1 MAIFPVLS
9 FPLVGQLLAHG
20 DIAQPLIDPC
30 LPLELESPHPQNRE
44 RSSPCS
50 LSIPF
55 PLADQDPTPA
65 GPCTVPHALERDV
78 QHELRHVRALM
89 QLEQKEDQ
97 AQFKLKN
104 ASASIKERRRR
115 GLTWYP
121 VTITQEDIGFGGK
134 VVLELER
141 PAHRQDLHLF
151 QVGKN
156 ACVFSNAP
164 GYSGPDRPVLSGVV
178 TSVRRNKL
186 VLATSKE
193 ELPDWVINASNLNG
207 NTPNGSTLGIDLT
220 FDEVSYRE
228 MHQALNDVIGA
239 HGNRL
244 AELRD
249 VLLGARHASYRE
261 PKADDLF
268 YPSAL
273 NDSQLVAV
281 RHVISAQDVAII
293 HGPPGTGK
301 TTTLVQAILETIRR
315 ERRVLV
321 CAPSNTAVDLLTEK
335 LAERGVNVIRMGNP
349 SRVSDLLLKHTL
361 DAGVMA
367 HPSYAKMHAMRQTA
381 EQHRDTAS
389 ELAKEGVRNFG
400 FEGRQHRQQLR
411 EEART
416 LRQAAD
422 DLERFMTE
430 DVLESVQVITCTL
443 VGASHRHMRHLG
455 FETVFID
462 EAAQALEPGCWIPIA
477 KGQRLVLAGD
487 HHQLPPTVKS
497 EQAAREG
504 LRETLFEKCIQR
516 QPNTAR
522 MLTTQYRMHEQI
534 MGFSSEKFY
543 GGQLVPH
550 PSVRHAGLEAY
561 DLRFAPDLPVEFI
574 DTAGCAYQEVA
585 IPESRSTANPE
596 EAHLLLERLA
606 QLLTPYDAAEHDE
619 HQHTPLSI
627 GVIAPYRAQI
637 NYLKDAI
644 EDSEVLNDLLLQRRL
659 SVGTVDSFQ
668 GQERDIIAIT
678 LTRSNPQGEIGFL
691 SDIRRMNVGMTR
703 ARRKLLL
710 VGDSSTLCRHPFFVE
725 LLEYVKG
732 VGGYRTAR
740 EMSKS
745 T

>member
-1 MAIFPVLS
+1 MSEPIQSCIKACAV
-9 FPLVGQLLAHG
+9 
-20 DIAQPLIDPC
+20 
-30 LPLELESPHPQNRE
+30 
-44 RSSPCS
+44 
-50 LSIPF
+50 
-55 PLADQDPTPA
+55 QD
-65 GPCTVPHALERDV
+65 
-78 QHELRHVRALM
+78 ELRHVRALL
-89 QLEQKEDQ
+89 QLEQKEEQ

-121 VTITQEDIGFGGK
+121 VSVTQEDIGFGGK

-151 QVGKN
+151 QVG
-156 ACVFSNAP
+156 ASAALFSNAP

-186 VLATSKE
+186 LLATTKDA
-193 ELPDWVINASNLNG
+193 LPDWVMNG
-207 NTPNGSTLGIDLT
+207 TSLGIDLT

-228 MHQALNDVIGA
+228 MNQALSAVIGA

-249 VLLGARHASYRE
+249 VLLGAKLASFGE
-261 PKADDLF
+261 QKADDLF
-268 YPSAL
+268 YPSPL
-273 NDSQLVAV
+273 NDSQLAAV
-281 RHVISAQDVAII
+281 RHAVSAQDVAII

-335 LAERGVNVIRMGNP
+335 LAERGVNVIRLGNP

-367 HPSYAKMHAMRQTA
+367 HASYAKMHAMRQTA
-381 EQHRDTAS
+381 EQHRQTAS
-389 ELAKEGVRNFG
+389 ERVRNFG
-400 FEGRQHRQQLR
+400 FEERQRRQWLR

-443 VGASHRHMRHLG
+443 VGASHRNIRHLS

-497 EQAAREG
+497 EKAAREG

-516 QPNTAR
+516 QPDTAR
-522 MLTTQYRMHEQI
+522 MLTMQYRMHAHI

-550 PSVRHAGLEAY
+550 PSVRHADLAAY
-561 DLRFAPDLPVEFI
+561 DPRFAFDLPVEFI
-574 DTAGCAYQEVA
+574 DTAGCEYHEVA
-585 IPESRSTANPE
+585 VPESRSTANPE

-606 QLLTPYDAAEHDE
+606 QLLTPCDPTEHA
-619 HQHTPLSI
+619 QRPLTI

-644 EDSEVLNDLLLQRRL
+644 EDSAVLNDLLLQRRL

-710 VGDSSTLCRHPFFVE
+710 VGDSSTLCHHPFFVDLLVYIKRMGGYFE
-725 LLEYVKG
+725 RAQSCDNLLNLAQIVPAVALEYP
-732 VGGYRTAR
+732 YFAST
-740 EMSKS
+740 EKS
-745 T
+745 SDK

>member
-1 MAIFPVLS
+1 
-9 FPLVGQLLAHG
+9 
-20 DIAQPLIDPC
+20 
-30 LPLELESPHPQNRE
+30 
-44 RSSPCS
+44 
-50 LSIPF
+50 
-55 PLADQDPTPA
+55 
-65 GPCTVPHALERDV
+65 
-78 QHELRHVRALM
+78 M
-89 QLEQKEDQ
+89 QLEQQEDQ

-151 QVGKN
+151 QVG
-156 ACVFSNAP
+156 AAAALFSSAP
-164 GYSGPDRPVLSGVV
+164 GYSGTHSSSDRPVVSGVV
-178 TSVRRNKL
+178 TRVRRNKL
-186 VLATSKE
+186 LLATTKE
-193 ELPDWVINASNLNG
+193 ALPDWVRDGSKL
-207 NTPNGSTLGIDLT
+207 NGSTLGVDLT
-220 FDEVSYRE
+220 FDEVNYRE
-228 MHQALNDVIGA
+228 MNQALSAVMAA

-249 VLLGARHASYRE
+249 VLLGAQTARFRE
-261 PKADDLF
+261 PQADDLF

-273 NDSQLVAV
+273 NDSQLAAV
-281 RHVISAQDVAII
+281 RHVVTAQDVAII

-335 LAERGVNVIRMGNP
+335 LAERGVNVIRLGNP

-367 HPSYAKMHAMRQTA
+367 HASYAKMHAMRQTA
-381 EQHRDTAS
+381 EQHREAARD
-389 ELAKEGVRNFG
+389 LAKEGVRNFG

-443 VGASHRHMRHLG
+443 VGASHRHIRHLG

-497 EQAAREG
+497 EKAAREG

-516 QPNTAR
+516 QPGTAR
-522 MLTTQYRMHEQI
+522 MLKVQYRMHAHI
-534 MGFSSEKFY
+534 MGFSSQKFY
-543 GGQLVPH
+543 GGQLVAH
-550 PSVRHAGLEAY
+550 PSVRHADLAAY
-561 DLRFAPDLPVEFI
+561 DPRFNSPRFNDPRFSPDLPVEFI
-574 DTAGCAYQEVA
+574 DTAGCGYQELA

-596 EAHLLLERLA
+596 EAHLLLERLE
-606 QLLTPYDAAEHDE
+606 QLLGQLSEPGEPTEPD
-619 HQHTPLSI
+619 QRPLTI

-644 EDSEVLNDLLLQRRL
+644 EDSAVLNDLLLQRRL

-710 VGDSSTLCRHPFFVE
+710 VGDSSTLCRHPFFGE
-725 LLEYVKG
+725 LLAYVKG

-740 EMSKS
+740 DAKINRG
-745 T
+745 TTPL

>member
-1 MAIFPVLS
+1 
-9 FPLVGQLLAHG
+9 
-20 DIAQPLIDPC
+20 
-30 LPLELESPHPQNRE
+30 
-44 RSSPCS
+44 
-50 LSIPF
+50 
-55 PLADQDPTPA
+55 LADQYLTSTA
-65 GPCTVPHALERDV
+65 HLSVE
-78 QHELRHVRALM
+78 HELRHVRALM

-151 QVGKN
+151 QVG
-156 ACVFSNAP
+156 AAAALFSNAP
-164 GYSGPDRPVLSGVV
+164 GYSGPDRPVVSGVV
-178 TSVRRNKL
+178 TRVRRNKL
-186 VLATSKE
+186 VLATTKE
-193 ELPDWVINASNLNG
+193 ELPDWVQNASTL
-207 NTPNGSTLGIDLT
+207 NGSTHNGSILGIDLT

-249 VLLGARHASYRE
+249 VLLGARQASYRE

-443 VGASHRHMRHLG
+443 VGASHRHMRHLS

-477 KGQRLVLAGD
+477 KGQRIVLAGD

-504 LRETLFEKCIQR
+504 LSETLFEKCIQR

-522 MLTTQYRMHEQI
+522 MLTTQYRMHAQI

-550 PSVRHAGLEAY
+550 ASVRHAGLESY

-574 DTAGCAYQEVA
+574 DTAGCGYQEVA

-606 QLLTPYDAAEHDE
+606 QLLAPYDAAEHDE

-637 NYLKDAI
+637 NYLKDVI
-644 EDSEVLNDLLLQRRL
+644 EDSKVLNGLLLQRRL

-710 VGDSSTLCRHPFFVE
+710 VGDSSTLCRHPFFGE
-725 LLEYVKG
+725 LLGYVKG
-732 VGGYRTAR
+732 VGGYRTAHK
-740 EMSKS
+740 MA
-745 T
+745 

>member
-1 MAIFPVLS
+1 
-9 FPLVGQLLAHG
+9 
-20 DIAQPLIDPC
+20 
-30 LPLELESPHPQNRE
+30 
-44 RSSPCS
+44 
-50 LSIPF
+50 
-55 PLADQDPTPA
+55 
-65 GPCTVPHALERDV
+65 
-78 QHELRHVRALM
+78 M

-97 AQFKLKN
+97 AQFKLNN
-104 ASASIKERRRR
+104 ASATIKERRRR

-156 ACVFSNAP
+156 ASLFSDAP
-164 GYSGPDRPVLSGVV
+164 GNSGPDRPVLSGVV

-186 VLATSKE
+186 LLATTKE
-193 ELPDWVINASNLNG
+193 ALPDWALD
-207 NTPNGSTLGIDLT
+207 GSTLGIDLT

-228 MHQALNDVIGA
+228 MNQALSAVMLA

-244 AELRD
+244 AVLRD
-249 VLLGARHASYRE
+249 VLLGARPASFRE
-261 PKADDLF
+261 HKADDLF

-273 NDSQLVAV
+273 NDSQLAAV
-281 RHVISAQDVAII
+281 RHVVSAQDVAII

-301 TTTLVQAILETIRR
+301 TTTLVQTILETIRR

-321 CAPSNTAVDLLTEK
+321 SASSNTAVDLLTEK
-335 LAERGVNVIRMGNP
+335 LAERGVNVIRIGNP
-349 SRVSDLLLKHTL
+349 SRVSDLLLQHTL

-367 HPSYAKMHAMRQTA
+367 HASYSKMHAMRQTA
-381 EQHRDTAS
+381 EQHRQTAN
-389 ELAKEGVRNFG
+389 EHVRHFG
-400 FEGRQHRQQLR
+400 FEERQHRQWLR

-422 DLERFMTE
+422 DLERFITE

-443 VGASHRHMRHLG
+443 VGASNRHIRHLI

-477 KGQRLVLAGD
+477 KGQRIVLAGD

-497 EQAAREG
+497 EKAAREG

-516 QPNTAR
+516 QPQTAR
-522 MLTTQYRMHEQI
+522 MLTVQYRMHEHI
-534 MGFSSEKFY
+534 MGFCSEKFY
-543 GGQLVPH
+543 DSQLVPH
-550 PSVRHAGLEAY
+550 LSVRHAGLEAY
-561 DLRFAPDLPVEFI
+561 DPRFAPDLPMEFI
-574 DTAGCAYQEVA
+574 DTAGCGFLEVA
-585 IPESRSTANPE
+585 ISESRSTANPK
-596 EAHLLLERLA
+596 EAHLLLQRLA
-606 QLLTPYDAAEHDE
+606 QLLGPYDATEPQQA
-619 HQHTPLSI
+619 PLTI

-644 EDSEVLNDLLLQRRL
+644 EDSAALNDLLLQRRL

-668 GQERDIIAIT
+668 GQERDIIAIS
-678 LTRSNPQGEIGFL
+678 LTRSNTQGEIGFL

-710 VGDSSTLCRHPFFVE
+710 VGDSSTLCCHPFFVD
-725 LLEYVKG
+725 LLAYVKRI
-732 VGGYRTAR
+732 GGYFNIAG
-740 EMSKS
+740 
-745 T
+745 

>member
-1 MAIFPVLS
+1 
-9 FPLVGQLLAHG
+9 
-20 DIAQPLIDPC
+20 
-30 LPLELESPHPQNRE
+30 
-44 RSSPCS
+44 
-50 LSIPF
+50 
-55 PLADQDPTPA
+55 
-65 GPCTVPHALERDV
+65 
-78 QHELRHVRALM
+78 M

-97 AQFKLKN
+97 AQFKLNN
-104 ASASIKERRRR
+104 ASATIKERRRR

-156 ACVFSNAP
+156 ASLFSDAP
-164 GYSGPDRPVLSGVV
+164 GNSGPDRPVLSGVV

-186 VLATSKE
+186 LLATTKE
-193 ELPDWVINASNLNG
+193 ALPDWALD
-207 NTPNGSTLGIDLT
+207 GSTLGIDLT

-228 MHQALNDVIGA
+228 MNQALSAVMLA

-244 AELRD
+244 AVLRD
-249 VLLGARHASYRE
+249 VLLGARPASFRE
-261 PKADDLF
+261 HKADDLF

-273 NDSQLVAV
+273 NDSQLAAV
-281 RHVISAQDVAII
+281 RHVVAAQDVAII

-301 TTTLVQAILETIRR
+301 TTTLVQTILETIRR

-321 CAPSNTAVDLLTEK
+321 SASSNTAVDLLTEK
-335 LAERGVNVIRMGNP
+335 LAERGVNVIRIGNP
-349 SRVSDLLLKHTL
+349 SRVSDLLLQHTL

-367 HPSYAKMHAMRQTA
+367 HASYSKMHAMRQTA
-381 EQHRDTAS
+381 EQHRQTAN
-389 ELAKEGVRNFG
+389 EHVRHFG
-400 FEGRQHRQQLR
+400 FEERQHRQWLR
-411 EEART
+411 EEARA

-422 DLERFMTE
+422 DLERFITE

-443 VGASHRHMRHLG
+443 VGASNRHIRHLI

-477 KGQRLVLAGD
+477 KGQRIVLAGD

-497 EQAAREG
+497 EKAAREG

-516 QPNTAR
+516 QPQTAR
-522 MLTTQYRMHEQI
+522 MLTVQYRMHEHI
-534 MGFSSEKFY
+534 MGFCSEKFY
-543 GGQLVPH
+543 GSQLVPH
-550 PSVRHAGLEAY
+550 LSVRHAGLEAY
-561 DLRFAPDLPVEFI
+561 DPRFAPDLPMEFI
-574 DTAGCAYQEVA
+574 DTAGCGFLEVA
-585 IPESRSTANPE
+585 IPESRSTANPK
-596 EAHLLLERLA
+596 EAHLLLQRLA
-606 QLLTPYDAAEHDE
+606 QLLGPYDSTEPQQA
-619 HQHTPLSI
+619 PLTI

-644 EDSEVLNDLLLQRRL
+644 EDSAALNDLLLQRRL

-668 GQERDIIAIT
+668 GQERDIIAIS
-678 LTRSNPQGEIGFL
+678 LTRSNTQGEIGFL

-710 VGDSSTLCRHPFFVE
+710 VGDSSTLCCHPFFVD
-725 LLEYVKG
+725 LLVYVKRI
-732 VGGYRTAR
+732 GGYFKIAG
-740 EMSKS
+740 
-745 T
+745 

>member
-1 MAIFPVLS
+1 MSEPVLS
-9 FPLVGQLLAHG
+9 CISACAV
-20 DIAQPLIDPC
+20 
-30 LPLELESPHPQNRE
+30 
-44 RSSPCS
+44 
-50 LSIPF
+50 
-55 PLADQDPTPA
+55 QD
-65 GPCTVPHALERDV
+65 
-78 QHELRHVRALM
+78 ELRHVRALL
-89 QLEQKEDQ
+89 QLEQKEEQ

-121 VTITQEDIGFGGK
+121 VNITQEDIGFGGK

-151 QVGKN
+151 QVG
-156 ACVFSNAP
+156 ASAAVFSNAP
-164 GYSGPDRPVLSGVV
+164 GYSGPDRPVISGVV

-186 VLATSKE
+186 LLATTKDT
-193 ELPDWVINASNLNG
+193 LPDWVMDRSA
-207 NTPNGSTLGIDLT
+207 LGIDLT

-228 MHQALNDVIGA
+228 MSQALSAVIGA

-249 VLLGARHASYRE
+249 VLLGSQQASFRE
-261 PKADDLF
+261 QKADDLF
-268 YPSAL
+268 YPSPL
-273 NDSQLVAV
+273 NDSQLAAV
-281 RHVISAQDVAII
+281 RHAVSAQDVAII

-335 LAERGVNVIRMGNP
+335 LAERGVNVIRLGNP

-367 HPSYAKMHAMRQTA
+367 HASYAKMHAIRQTA

-389 ELAKEGVRNFG
+389 EHVRNFG
-400 FEGRQHRQQLR
+400 FEERQHRQWLR

-443 VGASHRHMRHLG
+443 VGASHRHIRHLS
-455 FETVFID
+455 FETVFLD

-497 EQAAREG
+497 GKAAREG
-504 LRETLFEKCIQR
+504 LRVTLFEKCIQR
-516 QPNTAR
+516 QPDTAR
-522 MLTTQYRMHEQI
+522 MLTMQYRMHAHI

-550 PSVRHAGLEAY
+550 PSVRHANLAAY
-561 DLRFAPDLPVEFI
+561 DPRFAFDLPVEFI
-574 DTAGCAYQEVA
+574 DTAGCEYHEVA
-585 IPESRSTANPE
+585 IPESRSTANPD

-606 QLLTPYDAAEHDE
+606 QLLAPCDSTQYD
-619 HQHTPLSI
+619 QRPLTI

-644 EDSEVLNDLLLQRRL
+644 EDSAVLNNLLLQRRL

-678 LTRSNPQGEIGFL
+678 LTRSNNQGEIGFL

-710 VGDSSTLCRHPFFVE
+710 VGDSSTLCCHPFFVE
-725 LLEYVKG
+725 LLAYVKRM
-732 VGGYRTAR
+732 GGYFEHAR
-740 EMSKS
+740 SSKS
-745 T
+745 FLKTDYN

>member
-1 MAIFPVLS
+1 MSA
-9 FPLVGQLLAHG
+9 
-20 DIAQPLIDPC
+20 
-30 LPLELESPHPQNRE
+30 
-44 RSSPCS
+44 
-50 LSIPF
+50 
-55 PLADQDPTPA
+55 QDPIPTA
-65 GPCTVPHALERDV
+65 PCPV
-78 QHELRHVRALM
+78 QNELRHVRALM

-141 PAHRQDLHLF
+141 PAIRQDLHLF

-186 VLATSKE
+186 LLATTKE
-193 ELPDWVINASNLNG
+193 ALPDWVMNG
-207 NTPNGSTLGIDLT
+207 STPNGSTLGIDLT

-228 MHQALNDVIGA
+228 MNQAMADVMGA

-249 VLLGARHASYRE
+249 VLLGARQASFRE

-273 NDSQLVAV
+273 NDSQLAAM
-281 RHVISAQDVAII
+281 RHVIAAQDVAII

-301 TTTLVQAILETIRR
+301 TTTLVQTILETIRR

-335 LAERGVNVIRMGNP
+335 LAERGVNVIRLGNP
-349 SRVSDLLLKHTL
+349 SRVSDLLLQHTL

-381 EQHRDTAS
+381 DQHRDTAS

-400 FEGRQHRQQLR
+400 FEGRQQRQWLK

-443 VGASHRHMRHLG
+443 VGASNRHIRHLS

-477 KGQRLVLAGD
+477 KGQRIVLAGD

-497 EQAAREG
+497 EKAAHEG

-516 QPNTAR
+516 QPETAR
-522 MLTTQYRMHEQI
+522 MLTTQYRMHTHI
-534 MGFSSEKFY
+534 MGFSSDKFY

-574 DTAGCAYQEVA
+574 DTAGCGFLEVA
-585 IPESRSTANPE
+585 IPESRSTANPD
-596 EAHLLLERLA
+596 EANLLLQRLA
-606 QLLTPYDAAEHDE
+606 QLLAPYDATEHD
-619 HQHTPLSI
+619 QGPLSI

-644 EDSEVLNDLLLQRRL
+644 EDSEVLNGLLLQRRL

-668 GQERDIIAIT
+668 GQERDIIAIS

-710 VGDSSTLCRHPFFVE
+710 VGDSSTLCSHPFFVE
-725 LLEYVKG
+725 LLGYVKG
-732 VGGYRTAR
+732 VGGYRMAN
-740 EMSKS
+740 EIVNPI
-745 T
+745 

>member
-1 MAIFPVLS
+1 LRFL
-9 FPLVGQLLAHG
+9 
-20 DIAQPLIDPC
+20 
-30 LPLELESPHPQNRE
+30 
-44 RSSPCS
+44 
-50 LSIPF
+50 
-55 PLADQDPTPA
+55 LADQDPTPTA
-65 GPCTVPHALERDV
+65 HLSVE
-78 QHELRHVRALM
+78 HELRHVRALM
-89 QLEQKEDQ
+89 HLEQQEDQ

-151 QVGKN
+151 QVG
-156 ACVFSNAP
+156 AAAALFSSAP
-164 GYSGPDRPVLSGVV
+164 GYSGPDRPVVSGVV
-178 TSVRRNKL
+178 TRVRRNKL
-186 VLATSKE
+186 LLATTKE
-193 ELPDWVINASNLNG
+193 ALPDWVRD
-207 NTPNGSTLGIDLT
+207 GSTLGIDLT

-228 MHQALNDVIGA
+228 MNQALSAVMAA

-249 VLLGARHASYRE
+249 VLLGAQAARFRE
-261 PKADDLF
+261 PQADDLF

-273 NDSQLVAV
+273 NDSQLAAV
-281 RHVISAQDVAII
+281 RHVVTAQDVAII

-335 LAERGVNVIRMGNP
+335 LAERGVNVIRLGNP
-349 SRVSDLLLKHTL
+349 SRVSELLLKHTL

-367 HPSYAKMHAMRQTA
+367 HASYAKMHAMRQTA
-381 EQHRDTAS
+381 EQHREAAS
-389 ELAKEGVRNFG
+389 ERVRNFG
-400 FEGRQHRQQLR
+400 FEERERRLWLK

-443 VGASHRHMRHLG
+443 VGASHRHIRHLG

-497 EQAAREG
+497 EKAAREG

-516 QPNTAR
+516 QPGTAR
-522 MLTTQYRMHEQI
+522 MLKVQYRMHAHI

-543 GGQLVPH
+543 GGQLVAH
-550 PSVRHAGLEAY
+550 PSVSHANLEAY
-561 DLRFAPDLPVEFI
+561 DPRFAPDLPVEFI
-574 DTAGCAYQEVA
+574 DTAGCAYQELA

-606 QLLTPYDAAEHDE
+606 QLLAKLSEPGEPTDPD
-619 HQHTPLSI
+619 QRPLTI

-644 EDSEVLNDLLLQRRL
+644 EDRAVLNDLLLQRRL

-725 LLEYVKG
+725 LLAYVKG
-732 VGGYRTAR
+732 VGGYRTAQTAVR
-740 EMSKS
+740 
-745 T
+745 

>member
-1 MAIFPVLS
+1 
-9 FPLVGQLLAHG
+9 
-20 DIAQPLIDPC
+20 
-30 LPLELESPHPQNRE
+30 
-44 RSSPCS
+44 
-50 LSIPF
+50 
-55 PLADQDPTPA
+55 
-65 GPCTVPHALERDV
+65 
-78 QHELRHVRALM
+78 M

-186 VLATSKE
+186 LFATTKE
-193 ELPDWVINASNLNG
+193 SLPDWVLEGGA
-207 NTPNGSTLGIDLT
+207 LGIDLT

-228 MHQALNDVIGA
+228 MHQALGDVMGA

-249 VLLGARHASYRE
+249 VLLGARQASFRE
-261 PKADDLF
+261 QKADDLF

-273 NDSQLVAV
+273 NDSQLAAV
-281 RHVISAQDVAII
+281 RHVIAAQDVAII

-367 HPSYAKMHAMRQTA
+367 HASYAKMHAMRQTA
-381 EQHRDTAS
+381 EQHRETAS
-389 ELAKEGVRNFG
+389 ERVRNFG
-400 FEGRQHRQQLR
+400 FEERQQRQWLR

-443 VGASHRHMRHLG
+443 VGASNRHIRHLS

-477 KGQRLVLAGD
+477 KGQRIVLAGD

-497 EQAAREG
+497 EKAAREG

-516 QPNTAR
+516 QPQTAR
-522 MLTTQYRMHEQI
+522 MLTVQYRMHAHI

-543 GGQLVPH
+543 GGQLVAH
-550 PSVRHAGLEAY
+550 SSVRHADLAAY
-561 DLRFAPDLPVEFI
+561 DPRFSYPRFNDPRFGPDLPVEFI
-574 DTAGCAYQEVA
+574 DTAGCGYQELA

-596 EAHLLLERLA
+596 EAHLLLGRLA
-606 QLLTPYDAAEHDE
+606 QLLTLGEPTAPD
-619 HQHTPLSI
+619 QRPLTI

-644 EDSEVLNDLLLQRRL
+644 EDSEVLNGLLLQRRL

-710 VGDSSTLCRHPFFVE
+710 VGDSSTLCRHPFFGE
-725 LLEYVKG
+725 LLAYVKG
-732 VGGYRTAR
+732 VGGYRAVPIVV
-740 EMSKS
+740 E
-745 T
+745 

>member
-1 MAIFPVLS
+1 
-9 FPLVGQLLAHG
+9 
-20 DIAQPLIDPC
+20 
-30 LPLELESPHPQNRE
+30 
-44 RSSPCS
+44 
-50 LSIPF
+50 
-55 PLADQDPTPA
+55 
-65 GPCTVPHALERDV
+65 
-78 QHELRHVRALM
+78 M

-156 ACVFSNAP
+156 ACVFSSAP

-186 VLATSKE
+186 LFATTKE
-193 ELPDWVINASNLNG
+193 SLPDWVLD
-207 NTPNGSTLGIDLT
+207 GSALGIDLT

-228 MHQALNDVIGA
+228 MHQALGDVMGA

-249 VLLGARHASYRE
+249 VLLGARQASFRE
-261 PKADDLF
+261 QKADDLF

-273 NDSQLVAV
+273 NDSQLAAV
-281 RHVISAQDVAII
+281 RHVIAAQDVAII

-367 HPSYAKMHAMRQTA
+367 HASYAKMHAMRQTA
-381 EQHRDTAS
+381 EQHRETAS
-389 ELAKEGVRNFG
+389 ERVRNFG
-400 FEGRQHRQQLR
+400 FEERQQRQWLR

-443 VGASHRHMRHLG
+443 VGASNRHIRHLS

-477 KGQRLVLAGD
+477 KGQRIVLAGD

-497 EQAAREG
+497 EKAAREG

-516 QPNTAR
+516 QPQTAR
-522 MLTTQYRMHEQI
+522 MLTVQYRMHAHI

-550 PSVRHAGLEAY
+550 PSVRHADLAAY
-561 DLRFAPDLPVEFI
+561 DPRFSYPRFNDPRFAPDLPVEFI
-574 DTAGCAYQEVA
+574 DTAGCGYQELA

-606 QLLTPYDAAEHDE
+606 QLLALGEPTAPD
-619 HQHTPLSI
+619 QRPLTI

-644 EDSEVLNDLLLQRRL
+644 EDSEVLNGLLLQRRL

-710 VGDSSTLCRHPFFVE
+710 VGDSSTLCRHPFFGE
-725 LLEYVKG
+725 LLDYVKG
-732 VGGYRTAR
+732 VGGYRAVPIVV
-740 EMSKS
+740 E
-745 T
+745 

>member
-1 MAIFPVLS
+1 MTVLT
-9 FPLVGQLLAHG
+9 FAPLTK
-20 DIAQPLIDPC
+20 IRNTPT
-30 LPLELESPHPQNRE
+30 
-44 RSSPCS
+44 
-50 LSIPF
+50 
-55 PLADQDPTPA
+55 PLADQELTPTAPSA
-65 GPCTVPHALERDV
+65 VQHDV
-78 QHELRHVRALM
+78 QSELRHVRALM

-104 ASASIKERRRR
+104 ANASIKERRRR

-151 QVGKN
+151 QVG
-156 ACVFSNAP
+156 AAAALFSNAT
-164 GYSGPDRPVLSGVV
+164 GYSGTHSASDRPVVSGVV
-178 TSVRRNKL
+178 TRVRRNKL
-186 VLATSKE
+186 VLATTKE
-193 ELPDWVINASNLNG
+193 ALPDWVLDGGTLNG
-207 NTPNGSTLGIDLT
+207 NTLGIDLT

-228 MHQALNDVIGA
+228 MNQALSAVMAA

-249 VLLGARHASYRE
+249 VLLGAKAARFRE
-261 PKADDLF
+261 PQADDLF

-273 NDSQLVAV
+273 NDSQLAAV
-281 RHVISAQDVAII
+281 RHVVTAHDVAII

-335 LAERGVNVIRMGNP
+335 LAECGVNVIRLGNP

-367 HPSYAKMHAMRQTA
+367 HASYAKMHAMRQTA
-381 EQHRDTAS
+381 EQHRETAS
-389 ELAKEGVRNFG
+389 ERVRNFG
-400 FEGRQHRQQLR
+400 FEERQRRQWLKD
-411 EEART
+411 EART

-443 VGASHRHMRHLG
+443 VGASHRHIRHLG

-497 EQAAREG
+497 EKAAREG

-522 MLTTQYRMHEQI
+522 MLQVQYRMHAHI

-543 GGQLVPH
+543 GGQLVAH
-550 PSVRHAGLEAY
+550 ASVRHADLAAY
-561 DLRFAPDLPVEFI
+561 DPRFAPDCPVEFI
-574 DTAGCAYQEVA
+574 DTAGCGFSELA

-596 EAHLLLERLA
+596 EAHLLLELLA
-606 QLLTPYDAAEHDE
+606 QLLAQLPEPCEPTAPD
-619 HQHTPLSI
+619 QRPLTI

-644 EDSEVLNDLLLQRRL
+644 EDSAVLNDLLLQRRL

-691 SDIRRMNVGMTR
+691 SDIRRMNVAMTR

-710 VGDSSTLCRHPFFVE
+710 VGDSSTLCRHPFFGE
-725 LLEYVKG
+725 LLAYVKR
-732 VGGYRTAR
+732 VGGYRMFMAPTIPPRQQA
-740 EMSKS
+740 
-745 T
+745 

>member
-1 MAIFPVLS
+1 
-9 FPLVGQLLAHG
+9 
-20 DIAQPLIDPC
+20 
-30 LPLELESPHPQNRE
+30 
-44 RSSPCS
+44 
-50 LSIPF
+50 
-55 PLADQDPTPA
+55 
-65 GPCTVPHALERDV
+65 
-78 QHELRHVRALM
+78 
-89 QLEQKEDQ
+89 
-97 AQFKLKN
+97 
-104 ASASIKERRRR
+104 
-115 GLTWYP
+115 
-121 VTITQEDIGFGGK
+121 
-134 VVLELER
+134 
-141 PAHRQDLHLF
+141 
-151 QVGKN
+151 
-156 ACVFSNAP
+156 
-164 GYSGPDRPVLSGVV
+164 
-178 TSVRRNKL
+178 
-186 VLATSKE
+186 
-193 ELPDWVINASNLNG
+193 
-207 NTPNGSTLGIDLT
+207 
-220 FDEVSYRE
+220 
-228 MHQALNDVIGA
+228 
-239 HGNRL
+239 L

-249 VLLGARHASYRE
+249 VLLGVRQASYRE

-273 NDSQLVAV
+273 NDSQIAAV

-349 SRVSDLLLKHTL
+349 SRVLELLLKHTL

-381 EQHRDTAS
+381 EQHRDTANERVS
-389 ELAKEGVRNFG
+389 HFG
-400 FEGRQHRQQLR
+400 FEERQHRQQLR

-443 VGASHRHMRHLG
+443 VGASHRHMRHLS

-516 QPNTAR
+516 QPQTAR
-522 MLTTQYRMHEQI
+522 MLNVQYRMHEQI

-550 PSVRHAGLEAY
+550 ASVRHAGLEAY

-574 DTAGCAYQEVA
+574 DTAGCGYQEVA

-606 QLLTPYDAAEHDE
+606 QLLAPWEPTEQDPR
-619 HQHTPLSI
+619 PLTI

-644 EDSEVLNDLLLQRRL
+644 EDSEVLNGLLLQRRL

-725 LLEYVKG
+725 LLAYVKG
-732 VGGYRTAR
+732 VGGYRTAH
-740 EMSKS
+740 EVDKQ